1 MINTKR
7 GGIVLLI
14 LLALSLLSGCAHKPQ
29 SMYQWGSYEEQI
41 YAMYNDPGKV
51 PIEEQLQNL
60 EKDYERIRASNA
72 TPPPGF
78 NAHLGYLYFQTGK
91 TEQALKSFENEKS
104 LFPEST
110 IYMDRLIARLKQ

>member
-1 MINTKR
+1 MINTR
-7 GGIVLLI
+7 RNRMVFLI
-14 LLALSLLSGCAHKPQ
+14 MLAVFALAGCAHQPQ
-29 SMYQWGSYEEQI
+29 TLYQWGSYEDQV

-72 TPPPGF
+72 APPPGF